1 MPKRN
6 DGPKHP
12 GMLRLIA
19 LSLALML
26 APMVQ
31 AHPHVFV
38 DVALRFSSDDDGK
51 LTQVEV
57 TWTYDDFFSLLV
69 LEDRGLDPDGDMNLT
84 EDERAALMG
93 FDLEHWEPG
102 FEGALF
108 IYAAGE
114 KVSLGAPKA
123 THVGM
128 EDGQIVTRHIRPL
141 NAVSAKNI
149 TLRPYD
155 PSYYA
160 ALDLVAVAGL
170 PDGCKTEI
178 IEPDTI
184 AADAKVE
191 NLGGAGMEA
200 FYEEVQVGIHYADEL
215 RVTCAPSS

>member
-1 MPKRN
+1 V
-6 DGPKHP
+6 
-12 GMLRLIA
+12 
-19 LSLALML
+19 
-26 APMVQ
+26 VQ

-38 DVALRFSSDDDGK
+38 DVGLRFSSDQEGR
-51 LTQVEV
+51 LTGVEV

-69 LEDRGLDPDGDMNLT
+69 LEDRGLDPDGDMVLT
-84 EDERAALMG
+84 KDERAALMG

-108 IYAAGE
+108 IYDADE
-114 KVSLGAPKA
+114 KLSLGAPKA

-128 EDGQIVTRHIRPL
+128 QEGRIVTRHIRL
-141 NAVSAKNI
+141 LDAVRAKDI

-170 PDGCKTEI
+170 PEGCESEI
-178 IEPDTI
+178 IQPDTE

-191 NLGGAGMEA
+191 DLGGAGMEA
-200 FYEEVQVGIHYADEL
+200 IYDEVQVGIYYADEL
-215 RVTCAPSS
+215 RVTCASSS